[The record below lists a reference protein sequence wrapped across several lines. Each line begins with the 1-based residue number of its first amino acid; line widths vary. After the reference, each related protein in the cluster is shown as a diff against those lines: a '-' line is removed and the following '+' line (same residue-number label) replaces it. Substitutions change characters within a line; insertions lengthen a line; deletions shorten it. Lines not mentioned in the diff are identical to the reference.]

1 MNMTTKEEIMKT
13 MNSDLTLDICA
24 EDGSRTR
31 FVQDEEASAGKTLRQ
46 LLSPRLFS
54 QPLLTLASEH
64 SVSAIPSRTIDLIL
78 AHTGSPPLLTL
89 PTGWL
94 DAVETDGE
102 AFPDI
107 ADPEVLPATGRAGLL
122 AEIHTLGD
130 WMVRLKVEIIVPP
143 TVQEKRIVRHHFLD
157 VPVIPFRLRTGGIGL
172 INPANISRVTVY
184 PPLEEVGEM
193 ALAADLLESVR
204 A

>member
-1 MNMTTKEEIMKT
+1 MKQIMKT
-13 MNSDLTLDICA
+13 TNSDLTLDICT
-24 EDGSRTR
+24 EDGTRTR
-31 FVQDEEASAGKTLRQ
+31 FVQNDEASAGKALRQ
-46 LLSPRLFS
+46 LVSPRLFN
-54 QPLLTLASEH
+54 QPLLTLVSEH
-64 SVSAIPSRTIDLIL
+64 CVSAIPSRTIDLIL
-78 AHTGSPPLLTL
+78 ARTESPPPLAL
-89 PTGWL
+89 PPGWL

-107 ADPEVLPATGRAGLL
+107 ADPEALPTTGRAELL

-130 WMVRLKVEIIVPP
+130 WMIRLKVEIIVPP

-172 INPANISRVTVY
+172 INPSNISRVTVY
-184 PPLEEVGEM
+184 PAFEEVGET